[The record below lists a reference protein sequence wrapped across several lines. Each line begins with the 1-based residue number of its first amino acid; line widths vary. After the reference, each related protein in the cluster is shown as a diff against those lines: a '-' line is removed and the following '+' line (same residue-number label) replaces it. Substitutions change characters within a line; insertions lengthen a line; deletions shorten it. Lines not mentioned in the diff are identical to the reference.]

1 MPESL
6 LSPTWSMGNVEC
18 APAHAGPSPEVSLAA
33 CAKRILDLIVAL
45 PALILLMPFF
55 CVLSLAICV
64 DSPGPPLY
72 AQVRLGRK
80 LRPFRMYKFRTMAD
94 GAEQWTGPVW
104 AAPDDPRIT
113 NLGRLLRRWHLDEL
127 PQLVNVIRGEMSLVG
142 PRPERP
148 TIARDLECRVR
159 GYLRRNSVLPGITGL
174 AQIRSGYD
182 SSVHT
187 VRRKLRYDLIY
198 IHRRCLLLDLAI
210 LFATARHVMSGGV
223 QSPSEA
229 GEGVGRVCSKTMRVA
244 NAE

>member
-1 MPESL
+1 MPEIP
-6 LSPTWSMGNVEC
+6 SPTAWSMGHVER
-18 APAHAGPSPEVSLAA
+18 APAHAGSSPGVSWAA
-33 CAKRILDLIVAL
+33 CAKRTLDLIVAL
-45 PALILLMPFF
+45 PALVLLMPFF
-55 CVLSLAICV
+55 FLLSLAICV

-72 AQVRLGRK
+72 SQVRLGRK
-80 LRPFRMYKFRTMAD
+80 LRPFRIYKFRTMAD
-94 GAEQWTGPVW
+94 CAEQWTGPVW
-104 AAPDDPRIT
+104 AASDDPRVT

-148 TIARDLECRVR
+148 TIARELECQVR

-198 IHRRCLLLDLAI
+198 IRRRCLLLDLAI
-210 LFATARHVMSGGV
+210 LFATARHVAPGRV
-223 QSPSEA
+223 RSPSEA
-229 GEGVGRVCSKTMRVA
+229 GEGVRRRKAWVA
-244 NAE
+244 NVE